1 MSMEGPQ
8 TDWRS
13 RTVVL
18 GPQTDWRTVPIAAH
32 FRPLHRADCACAV
45 PVLCL
50 CCACAV
56 PVRCLCCACGF
67 PVLRPCCGPLQ
78 GWTLHRA
85 SANRGDATRPGFAAS
100 FIAADTR
107 FHPDVLHMGKATDTS
122 HRPVSPSERISQLC
136 APHTGRVASSTRAMP
151 RSVNATIT
159 TVIAGQVKPI
169 ITTVS
174 EQPYQIVS
182 EQPYQNNRITTV
194 IAGQVKPI
202 RTTVSEQP
210 YQNNRMI
217 RLYADCMLIVC

>member
-1 MSMEGPQ
+1 MTGGSCKCQWKARKPIGGQEPWCLARKPIGVRSLLRPTSGPCIGL
-8 TDWRS
+8 T
-13 RTVVL
+13 
-18 GPQTDWRTVPIAAH
+18 A
-32 FRPLHRADCACAV
+32 

-107 FHPDVLHMGKATDTS
+107 FYPDVLHMGKATDTS

-169 ITTVS
+169 
-174 EQPYQIVS
+174 
-182 EQPYQNNRITTV
+182 
-194 IAGQVKPI
+194 